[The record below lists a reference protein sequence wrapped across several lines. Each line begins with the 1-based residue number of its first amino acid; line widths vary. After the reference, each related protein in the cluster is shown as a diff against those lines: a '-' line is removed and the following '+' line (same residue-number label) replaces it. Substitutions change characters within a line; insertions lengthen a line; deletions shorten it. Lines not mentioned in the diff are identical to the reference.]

1 MFWTDIGDMMSGI
14 PAKIERAAMDGGTR
28 LTIITNQMYVRM
40 PRSITVDYPPESADL
55 DCCLYW
61 TDSLLGTI
69 FSSSLLGMN
78 VRTVKSV
85 YNYNYAGG
93 CIWVV

>member
-1 MFWTDIGDMMSGI
+1 MMSDI

-28 LTIITNQMYVRM
+28 LAIITSQMHVRM

-55 DCCLYW
+55 DGRLYW

-69 FSSSLLGMN
+69 FSSSLLGTN
-78 VRTVKSV
+78 VQTVKSV
-85 YNYNYAGG
+85 YIYNYAGG
-93 CIWVV
+93 CILVV